1 MIPFIFLPRILLL
14 LRMIH
19 RFLGLLFLFLA
30 SFSVAFSQQSN
41 SAALIKLKIDKLGT
55 LGTALYFAAH
65 PDDENTRLIAY
76 LANDRKYRTA
86 YLSLTRGDGGQN
98 LLGTE
103 QGIELGLIR
112 TQELLAARAIDKGEQ
127 YFSAA
132 YDFGFSKTHDETFSF
147 WKKED
152 ILREAVYLIR
162 KLQPDVIINRFPPD
176 SRGGHGH
183 HQASAMLAK
192 EAYEAAADP
201 KRFPEQLKDLKPWK
215 AKRIVWNTANFGGMN
230 NTSEEQ
236 LKVVLNDY
244 NPLMGYSYGEISAM
258 SRSEHKSQGFGSA
271 SNRGETTEYF
281 DHVAGEKATQD
292 LFDGVNTTW
301 ERLAEPVKPIEAKIQ
316 EIQKAYDLNHPEN
329 SIKSLVELHK
339 LVKALKPSVY
349 RDKKIQ
355 DIEDIILSCAGL
367 VAESIASKPNF
378 VVDQEFPVNNEIIKR
393 ASNIEVKLIAIDDKQ
408 IGDVLPANETK
419 KFEAQKSINHWTQP
433 YWLEKPNSLGKFDIE
448 DQDFGFPENQNNPST
463 KFKLEVAGLPITFE
477 KPVEYRYVDPVRGE
491 IHQPVSISPVLTASI
506 SSSQALL
513 KTGEKKTI
521 SLIIKNNSDQNQKA
535 QLSFKQTDGLTIS
548 PNQESFEIPAN
559 ETSVKT
565 FEISNP
571 KNSASSEIQPLL
583 NAEPIHSFKK
593 ISYQHIPDITWFPL
607 VNLKVK
613 ALEINNPL
621 KKIGYI
627 HGAGDL
633 VPSALENIGVQVDLL
648 NSDLLA
654 STNLKQYDAI
664 IVGIRAY
671 NVSHNANQWL
681 PVLFDYVEQGGTVLA
696 QYNVNSRMSTNKFG
710 PYPFEINRDRV
721 TEEDAKVTFTE
732 ENDPILNY
740 PNKITMKDFE
750 GWVQE
755 RGLYF
760 ASNIAPEYRTPLSM
774 ADKNE
779 QQNKGSLLV
788 ANYGKGKFV
797 YTSLA
802 FFRQLPAGVPG
813 AIRLFVN
820 LLAKNEKN

>member
-1 MIPFIFLPRILLL
+1 
-14 LRMIH
+14 MIH
-19 RFLGLLFLFLA
+19 RFLGLFFLILS
-30 SFSVAFSQQSN
+30 SFSIALAQQGN
-41 SAALIKLKIDKLGT
+41 SASLIKLKIDKLGT

-112 TQELLAARAIDKGEQ
+112 TQELLAARSIDKGEQ

-152 ILREAVYLIR
+152 ILREAVYMIR

-183 HQASAMLAK
+183 HQASAILAK

-201 KRFPEQLKDLKPWK
+201 NRFPEQLKELKPWK
-215 AKRIVWNTANFGGMN
+215 AKRLVWNTANFGGMN
-230 NTSEEQ
+230 NTSDEQ

-244 NPLMGYSYGEISAM
+244 NPLLGYSYGEISAM
-258 SRSEHKSQGFGSA
+258 SRSQHKSQGFGSA
-271 SNRGETTEYF
+271 ANRGKTTEYF
-281 DHVAGEKATQD
+281 DHVAGEKANQD
-292 LFDGVNTTW
+292 LFDGINTSW
-301 ERLAEPVKPIEAKIQ
+301 ERLGEPVKNIETKIQ
-316 EIQKAYDLNHPEN
+316 TIQNSFDINHPEK
-329 SIKSLVELHK
+329 SIKDLVALHAM
-339 LVKALKPSVY
+339 VKALKPSVY
-349 RDKKIQ
+349 RDRKIK
-355 DIEDIILSCAGL
+355 DIEDIILSSAGI
-367 VAESIASKPNF
+367 VAESIAAKPNY
-378 VVDQEFPVNNEIIKR
+378 VVNQTFPVNNEIIKR
-393 ASNIEVKLIAIDDKQ
+393 AADVSVKLISIDGKQ
-408 IGDVLPANETK
+408 LAEALPANETK
-419 KFEAQKSINHWTQP
+419 KYPSEKKIAHWTQP
-433 YWLEKPNSLGKFDIE
+433 YWLEKPSPLGKFDIE
-448 DQDFGFPENQNNPST
+448 DSNFGNPENTDNPHTS
-463 KFKLEVAGLPITFE
+463 FVIEVDGLAISID
-477 KPVEYRYVDPVRGE
+477 KPVEYRFVDPVQGE
-491 IHQPVSISPVLTASI
+491 IYQPISISPALTATI

-513 KTGEKKTI
+513 QTGDKKTI
-521 SLIIKNNSDQNQKA
+521 SLTITNNSDQAQKA
-535 QLSFKQTDGLTIS
+535 ELSFKQSDGLNIS
-548 PNQESFEIPAN
+548 PKEAALDIP
-559 ETSVKT
+559 EHGIVVKT

-571 KNSASSEIQPLL
+571 KNTASSEIQPLL
-583 NAEPIHSFKK
+583 NGEPVYGFKR
-593 ISYQHIPDITWFPL
+593 IAYQHIPDITWFPAI
-607 VNLKVK
+607 NLKVK

-633 VPSALENIGVQVDLL
+633 VPTALENIGIQVDLL

-664 IVGIRAY
+664 IIGIRAY
-671 NVSHNANQWL
+671 NVSPNANQWL
-681 PVLFDYVEQGGTVLA
+681 PILLNYAEQGGTVLA

-710 PYPFEINRDRV
+710 PYPFEINRERV
-721 TEEDAKVTFTE
+721 TEEDAKVTFTDP
-732 ENDPILNY
+732 NDPILNY
-740 PNKITMKDFE
+740 PNKITDRDFE

-760 ASNIAPEYRTPLSM
+760 ATNISPEYRTPLSM

-779 QQNKGSLLV
+779 EQNKGSLLV

-797 YTSLA
+797 YAPLA

-813 AIRLFVN
+813 ATRLFVN

>member
-1 MIPFIFLPRILLL
+1 
-14 LRMIH
+14 MIH
-19 RFLGLLFLFLA
+19 RFLGLFFLILS
-30 SFSVAFSQQSN
+30 SFSIALAQQGN
-41 SAALIKLKIDKLGT
+41 SASLIKLKIDKLGT

-112 TQELLAARAIDKGEQ
+112 TQELLAARSIDKGEQ

-152 ILREAVYLIR
+152 ILREAVYMIR

-183 HQASAMLAK
+183 HQASAILAK

-201 KRFPEQLKDLKPWK
+201 NRFPEQLKELKPWK
-215 AKRIVWNTANFGGMN
+215 AKRLVWNTANFGGMN
-230 NTSEEQ
+230 NTSDEQ

-244 NPLMGYSYGEISAM
+244 NPLLGYSYGEISAM
-258 SRSEHKSQGFGSA
+258 SRSQHKSQGFGSA
-271 SNRGETTEYF
+271 ANRGKTTEYF
-281 DHVAGEKATQD
+281 DHVAGEKANQD
-292 LFDGVNTTW
+292 LFDGINTSW
-301 ERLAEPVKPIEAKIQ
+301 ERLGEPVKNIETKIQ
-316 EIQKAYDLNHPEN
+316 TIQNSFDINHPEK
-329 SIKSLVELHK
+329 SIKDLVALHAM
-339 LVKALKPSVY
+339 VKALKPSVY
-349 RDKKIQ
+349 RDRKIK
-355 DIEDIILSCAGL
+355 DIEDIILSSAGI
-367 VAESIASKPNF
+367 VAESIAAKPNY
-378 VVDQEFPVNNEIIKR
+378 VVNQTFPVNNEIIKR
-393 ASNIEVKLIAIDDKQ
+393 AADVSVKLISIDGKQ
-408 IGDVLPANETK
+408 LAEALPANETK
-419 KFEAQKSINHWTQP
+419 KYPSEKKIAHWTQP

-448 DQDFGFPENQNNPST
+448 DSNFGNPENTDNPHTS
-463 KFKLEVAGLPITFE
+463 FVIEVDGLAISID
-477 KPVEYRYVDPVRGE
+477 KPVEYRFVDPVQGE
-491 IHQPVSISPVLTASI
+491 IYQPVSISPALTATI

-513 KTGEKKTI
+513 QTGDKKTI
-521 SLIIKNNSDQNQKA
+521 SLTITNNSDQAQKA
-535 QLSFKQTDGLTIS
+535 ELSFKQSDGLNIS
-548 PNQESFEIPAN
+548 PKEASLDIP
-559 ETSVKT
+559 EHGIVVKT

-571 KNSASSEIQPLL
+571 KNTASSEIQPLL
-583 NAEPIHSFKK
+583 NGEPVYGFKR
-593 ISYQHIPDITWFPL
+593 IAYQHIPDITWFPAI
-607 VNLKVK
+607 NLKVK

-633 VPSALENIGVQVDLL
+633 VPTALENIGIQVDLL

-664 IVGIRAY
+664 IIGIRAY
-671 NVSHNANQWL
+671 NVSPNANQWL
-681 PVLFDYVEQGGTVLA
+681 PILLNYAEQGGTVLA

-710 PYPFEINRDRV
+710 PYPFEINRERV
-721 TEEDAKVTFTE
+721 TEEDAKVTFTDP
-732 ENDPILNY
+732 NDPILNY
-740 PNKITMKDFE
+740 PNKITDKDFK

-760 ASNIAPEYRTPLSM
+760 ATNISPEYRTPLSM

-779 QQNKGSLLV
+779 EQNKGSLLV

-797 YTSLA
+797 YAPLA

-813 AIRLFVN
+813 ATRLFVN

>member
-1 MIPFIFLPRILLL
+1 
-14 LRMIH
+14 MIH
-19 RFLGLLFLFLA
+19 RFLGLFFLILS
-30 SFSVAFSQQSN
+30 SFSIALAQQGN
-41 SAALIKLKIDKLGT
+41 SASLIKLKIDKLGT

-112 TQELLAARAIDKGEQ
+112 TQELLAARSIDKGEQ

-152 ILREAVYLIR
+152 ILREAVYMIR

-183 HQASAMLAK
+183 HQASAILAK

-201 KRFPEQLKDLKPWK
+201 NRFPEQLKELKPWK
-215 AKRIVWNTANFGGMN
+215 AKRLVWNTANFGGMN
-230 NTSEEQ
+230 NTSDEQ

-244 NPLMGYSYGEISAM
+244 NPLLGYSYGEISAM
-258 SRSEHKSQGFGSA
+258 SRSQHKSQGFGSA
-271 SNRGETTEYF
+271 ANRGKTTEYF
-281 DHVAGEKATQD
+281 DHVAGEKANQD
-292 LFDGVNTTW
+292 LFDGINTSW
-301 ERLAEPVKPIEAKIQ
+301 ERLGEPVKNIETKIQ
-316 EIQKAYDLNHPEN
+316 TIQNSFDINHPEK
-329 SIKSLVELHK
+329 SIKDLVALHAM
-339 LVKALKPSVY
+339 VKALKPSVY
-349 RDKKIQ
+349 RDRKIK
-355 DIEDIILSCAGL
+355 DIEDIILSSAGI
-367 VAESIASKPNF
+367 VAESIAAKPNY
-378 VVDQEFPVNNEIIKR
+378 VVNQTFPVNNEIIKR
-393 ASNIEVKLIAIDDKQ
+393 AADVSVKLISIDGKQ
-408 IGDVLPANETK
+408 LAEALPANETK
-419 KFEAQKSINHWTQP
+419 KYPSEKKIAHWTQP

-448 DQDFGFPENQNNPST
+448 DSNFGNPENTDNPHTS
-463 KFKLEVAGLPITFE
+463 FVIEVDGLAISID
-477 KPVEYRYVDPVRGE
+477 KPVEYRFVDPVQGE
-491 IHQPVSISPVLTASI
+491 IYQPISISPALTATI

-513 KTGEKKTI
+513 QTGDKKTI
-521 SLIIKNNSDQNQKA
+521 SLTITNNSDQAQKA
-535 QLSFKQTDGLTIS
+535 ELSFKQSDGLNIS
-548 PNQESFEIPAN
+548 PKEAALDIP
-559 ETSVKT
+559 EHGIVVKT

-571 KNSASSEIQPLL
+571 KNTASSEIQPLL
-583 NAEPIHSFKK
+583 NGEPVYGFKR
-593 ISYQHIPDITWFPL
+593 IAYQHIPDITWFPAI
-607 VNLKVK
+607 NLKVK

-633 VPSALENIGVQVDLL
+633 VPTALENIGIQVDLL

-664 IVGIRAY
+664 IIGIRAY
-671 NVSHNANQWL
+671 NVSPNANQWL
-681 PVLFDYVEQGGTVLA
+681 PILLNYAEQGGTVLA
-696 QYNVNSRMSTNKFG
+696 QYNVNSRMSSNKFG
-710 PYPFEINRDRV
+710 PYPFEINRERV
-721 TEEDAKVTFTE
+721 TEEDAKVTFTDP
-732 ENDPILNY
+732 NDPILNY
-740 PNKITMKDFE
+740 PNKITDRDFE

-760 ASNIAPEYRTPLSM
+760 ATNISPEYRTPLSM

-779 QQNKGSLLV
+779 EQNKGSLLV

-797 YTSLA
+797 YAPLA

-813 AIRLFVN
+813 ATRLFVN